1 MNIWAISCDPSTTH
15 LLNVACREEGHTLRS
30 LDSATETSSGDS
42 PALIFIEAAGL
53 EPTLVSRLTE
63 LLRAHPRCFIAL
75 VTGNALGAESIPQLG
90 SLGINAYVTKPP
102 TLSDLAGII
111 RKARS

>member
-15 LLNVACREEGHTLRS
+15 LLSVACREEGHTLRS
-30 LDSATETSSGDS
+30 LDGVMEAGGGES
-42 PALIFIEAAGL
+42 PALIFMESSGL
-53 EPTLVSRLTE
+53 ESALALKLTE

-75 VTGNALGAESIPQLG
+75 VTGHALGAESIPQLG
-90 SLGINAYVTKPP
+90 SLGIKAYVTKPP

-111 RKARS
+111 RKAQG